1 MKIMKAA
8 NFSSPGLGDGLIAI
22 ALSHNLYLNNI
33 EIDTFHN
40 SVSQMQNYFP
50 HLIVKKYP
58 TIDEIPKILDSYD
71 QIFISYN
78 ESSPFIMKLILDGKK
93 NYPNKIFVLNPCP
106 SKKLGGQPYFEDA
119 LFQSNISMV
128 DNIDL
133 FCKNILKLKK
143 TSKKF
148 DLKIPKDLIFQRY
161 KKRIIIHPSS
171 AKKSKNWTIQKYIK
185 LAKHLID
192 KGFEPLF
199 VVSKTETNEFL
210 DIEKQNLDLKSFDN
224 LNDLAAFIY
233 ESSFM
238 IGNDS
243 GIGHLS
249 SFLGLDTIS
258 IFRNHRSASLWRPS
272 WSQNKVIFP
281 NRFIPNISFYR
292 LRDKHWKMFISNR
305 KILKYF
311 DEMIED

>member
-1 MKIMKAA
+1 MKAA

-22 ALSHNLYLNNI
+22 ALSHNLYLNDI
-33 EIDTFHN
+33 QIDTFH
-40 SVSQMQNYFP
+40 SSLSQMQSYFP
-50 HLIVKKYP
+50 HLLIKNYP
-58 TIDEIPKILDSYD
+58 QIDEIPKILDSFD

-78 ESSPFIMKLILDGKK
+78 ENSPFIMKLILDGK
-93 NYPNKIFVLNPCP
+93 NFYPKKIFVLNPCP

-119 LFQSNISMV
+119 FFKPNLSMV

-133 FCKNILKLKK
+133 FCNNVLKLKK
-143 TSKKF
+143 TSKKI
-148 DLKIPKDLIFQRY
+148 DLTIPTNLIFQKF
-161 KKRIIIHPSS
+161 KKRIIFHPSG
-171 AKKSKNWTIQKYIK
+171 AKKSKNWQIQKYIK
-185 LAKHLID
+185 LAKYLID
-192 KGFEPLF
+192 KGFEPVF
-199 VVSKTETNEFL
+199 VVSENETNEFV

-272 WSQNKVIFP
+272 WSQNKTVFP

-292 LRDKHWKMFISNR
+292 LRDKHWKIFISTR
-305 KILKYF
+305 QILKYF
-311 DEMIED
+311 DEMI